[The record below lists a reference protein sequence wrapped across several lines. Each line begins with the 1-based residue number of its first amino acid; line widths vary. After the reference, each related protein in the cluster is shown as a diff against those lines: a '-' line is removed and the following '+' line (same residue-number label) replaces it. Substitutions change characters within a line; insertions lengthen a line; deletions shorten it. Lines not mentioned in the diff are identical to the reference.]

1 MVYWVVVRQIDS
13 GRGAPLRLGPFDSVG
28 KAEAVARAHG
38 ERIPERRA
46 RPRRRIE
53 IVCDYA

>member
-1 MVYWVVVRQIDS
+1 MVYWVIVRQIDS
-13 GRGAPLRLGPFDSVG
+13 GCGVPLRLGPFDSAS

-38 ERIPERRA
+38 KRVPERRV
-46 RPRRRIE
+46 RPRQRIE